1 VSNKYHNHKNEY
13 SIEENINMAT
23 RTANHDNV
31 ETQAEV
37 TEEISA
43 ADRAMG
49 ASMIASGIGSLVL
62 GIGIVLAETN
72 ADIKTFLTWVGP
84 VGPLSGK
91 TGLAVIAFILSWV
104 ILHYAFQRRAISL
117 TRSFIV
123 TVVLLVLGLLLSFPP
138 VFLSFGG

>member
-1 VSNKYHNHKNEY
+1 
-13 SIEENINMAT
+13 MAT
-23 RTANHDNV
+23 QTTNL
-31 ETQAEV
+31 EKGQSQAEAAS
-37 TEEISA
+37 EISV

-62 GIGIVLAETN
+62 GIMIVLSEVN
-72 ADIKTFLTWVGP
+72 ADIRTFLTWNSG

-91 TGLAVIAFILSWV
+91 TGVAVIAFVVSWA

-117 TRSFIV
+117 TASFVV
-123 TVVLLVLGLLLSFPP
+123 TLVLLVLGLLLTFPP